1 RLVVGGHQG
10 ENVAS
15 VLVGGQEGHRT
26 TERRH
31 GRRGMMLPM
40 TVAFSFSISSSSSP
54 SLHDTRSSSSFSSLL
69 LFPSSSFSIS

>member
-15 VLVGGQEGHRT
+15 VLVGGQEGHTT

-31 GRRGMMLPM
+31 GRRGMTLPNK
-40 TVAFSFSISSSSSP
+40 FEFIHP
-54 SLHDTRSSSSFSSLL
+54 IRTRNTCDINSTTSSSSFSSLL